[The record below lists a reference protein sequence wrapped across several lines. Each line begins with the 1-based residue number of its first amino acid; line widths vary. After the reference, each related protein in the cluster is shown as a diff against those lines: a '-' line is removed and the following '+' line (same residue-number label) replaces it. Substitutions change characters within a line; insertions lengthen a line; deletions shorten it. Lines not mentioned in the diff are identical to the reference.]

1 MDPNGISMLLALHTT
16 PFHKNGEAETTV
28 QRFHADDSPP
38 QFKKGGWGNGRGVRG
53 QRDRLVCTVL
63 VLRVAASEVIC
74 RELSQHS

>member
-38 QFKKGGWGNGRGVRG
+38 QFKKGSRGNGRGVRG
-53 QRDRLVCTVL
+53 QWTGWFAQSWSYERLSL
-63 VLRVAASEVIC
+63 K
-74 RELSQHS
+74 